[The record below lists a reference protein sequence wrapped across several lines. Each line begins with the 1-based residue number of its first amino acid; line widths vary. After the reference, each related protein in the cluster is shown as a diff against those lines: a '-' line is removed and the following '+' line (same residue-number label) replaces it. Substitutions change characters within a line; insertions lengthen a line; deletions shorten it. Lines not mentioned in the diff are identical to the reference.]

1 MGLAPTGSRVTG
13 SVRLD
18 GTELLSLNSA
28 AWQPLRGRRMGW
40 MTQGVAT
47 ALEPTERIASQMTA
61 VLRHLRGWETEQSL
75 ALAFSVNDARELLS
89 RRWGELSGGQQ
100 RLVLA
105 SLWLSVAPDLLFA
118 DEPSAGLD
126 ADRSA
131 GLAAAIREAC
141 ATSGLTVLVV
151 SHNWTFARAV
161 ADRCLLL
168 REGMVEEIVPDTA
181 SDLPPPYEHGFP
193 AGGEPIL
200 RVRGLSKRYRQG
212 NSQIMALRDL
222 SFEVRSRQT
231 LVLWGRSGSGKTTA
245 ARCVVR
251 LLEPDSGQIEFRGID
266 LRALNTR
273 ELRILRRRIQLVEQ
287 DAASTIDPKWQVRTI
302 VTEGLRLHEGYH
314 RVDKS
319 QIRCWLE
326 LLGLSLV
333 ILDRRGGELSIGEAQ
348 RVAIARA
355 LLLDPELLVLDEP
368 SANLDRVAR
377 ERLIDSV
384 RAYHA
389 RTGGGVLLISHDP
402 GLVQAL
408 ANEVIVLE

>member
-1 MGLAPTGSRVTG
+1 
-13 SVRLD
+13 
-18 GTELLSLNSA
+18 
-28 AWQPLRGRRMGW
+28 
-40 MTQGVAT
+40 
-47 ALEPTERIASQMTA
+47 
-61 VLRHLRGWETEQSL
+61 
-75 ALAFSVNDARELLS
+75 
-89 RRWGELSGGQQ
+89 
-100 RLVLA
+100 
-105 SLWLSVAPDLLFA
+105 
-118 DEPSAGLD
+118 
-126 ADRSA
+126 
-131 GLAAAIREAC
+131 
-141 ATSGLTVLVV
+141 
-151 SHNWTFARAV
+151 
-161 ADRCLLL
+161 
-168 REGMVEEIVPDTA
+168 
-181 SDLPPPYEHGFP
+181 
-193 AGGEPIL
+193 
-200 RVRGLSKRYRQG
+200 
-212 NSQIMALRDL
+212 MALRDL